1 MKELTLQAARKVDPR
16 RLGFALAAI
25 WAVFTLAGIAVARG
39 YAAWTL
45 QAFKL
50 EDSNLDLR
58 LSMPASFTTLV
69 LLGAAWLAFALAG
82 VDRTRRH
89 RKWQLA
95 GWALLA
101 FGLEELLGVHS
112 WLQSRGVHWSVTYVP
127 LLLLGTAAL
136 VSALRVY
143 RRQPEAQGIF
153 GAGIVLWLAGSAL
166 DNPDLPLSG
175 SGSGSEIFEMAA
187 AICFFLGLL
196 GRHRY
201 LARQYYPLEERDT
214 RLSLDQIAAEVVD
227 RIPTRPFVLGIPIA
241 AALFGIQYVILHTG
255 NYHGAETVPILDLN
269 NEQTLWAT
277 LQGLLIFC
285 VGALSFLAANVR
297 ATGPEMKRWWMVM
310 GGVLFVLG
318 ADEIVAIHDR
328 FQDATGLPGQTIL
341 LPVAVLGVIAWL
353 KVLAEISDNR
363 TARDLF
369 VAGAALWFVSQ
380 LIDVTIQGQM
390 RWTITPEELGETLGS
405 TLWIFSLVTWLRAV
419 LPVGL
424 FPPEPTAA
432 QLNGHAI
439 ITPLNPPG
447 EVEQTPTG

>member
-58 LSMPASFTTLV
+58 LSMPASFTALL

-112 WLQSRGVHWSVTYVP
+112 WLQSRGAHWSITYVP

-153 GAGIVLWLAGSAL
+153 GAGIVLWLAGGAL
-166 DNPDLPLSG
+166 DNPDLSLSS
-175 SGSGSEIFEMAA
+175 SGAEILEMAA
-187 AICFFLGLL
+187 AICFLLGLL

-201 LARQYYPLEERDT
+201 L
-214 RLSLDQIAAEVVD
+214 
-227 RIPTRPFVLGIPIA
+227 
-241 AALFGIQYVILHTG
+241 
-255 NYHGAETVPILDLN
+255 
-269 NEQTLWAT
+269 
-277 LQGLLIFC
+277 
-285 VGALSFLAANVR
+285 
-297 ATGPEMKRWWMVM
+297 
-310 GGVLFVLG
+310 
-318 ADEIVAIHDR
+318 
-328 FQDATGLPGQTIL
+328 
-341 LPVAVLGVIAWL
+341 
-353 KVLAEISDNR
+353 
-363 TARDLF
+363 
-369 VAGAALWFVSQ
+369 
-380 LIDVTIQGQM
+380 
-390 RWTITPEELGETLGS
+390 
-405 TLWIFSLVTWLRAV
+405 
-419 LPVGL
+419 
-424 FPPEPTAA
+424 
-432 QLNGHAI
+432 
-439 ITPLNPPG
+439 
-447 EVEQTPTG
+447 